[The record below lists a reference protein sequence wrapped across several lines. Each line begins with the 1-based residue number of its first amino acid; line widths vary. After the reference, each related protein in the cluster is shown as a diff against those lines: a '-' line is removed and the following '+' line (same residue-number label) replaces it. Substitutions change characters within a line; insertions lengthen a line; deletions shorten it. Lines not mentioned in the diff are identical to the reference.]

1 MIPPG
6 MLDLPPVSST
16 LDGAIRRALDAKTKP
31 PGSLGEVEALAA
43 RIARIQGTLAP
54 RLRRCRLTLLAG
66 DHGVAAEGVS
76 AYPQA
81 VTQQMVA
88 NFLAGGAAAN
98 VFARANGVDL
108 SVVDAGVAGAPL
120 AAPGLLSRR
129 IAPGTRNFALE
140 PAMTREQYEASLRAG
155 AELGAGGGAAKDEG
169 AAFGEMGIANT
180 SSATL
185 IAHKLTGA
193 PLDALTGRGAGLDDD
208 GLAHKRRVL
217 ARAAARTAG
226 RLDAHDALTEYG
238 GGFEIAMMA
247 GAMIG
252 AARAGAVVLVDGF
265 IASTAALAADRMA
278 PALREYLVFAH
289 RSAEP
294 GHRVVLDALG
304 ASPLLDLGLR
314 LGEGTGTLLAW
325 PIPPSRRRDA
335 LRHGELRKRGRERSR
350 RVSRAREEL
359 AALALAV
366 KLLTRWPLRSAAAEG
381 AAGSAAEARPV
392 AAILWYHLRRGAD
405 RRVRGR
411 GVLGRAP
418 RLSGD
423 PGRRARHRR
432 IAARHRRAPRGRIRG
447 RLRRA
452 RRRRDPGA
460 RGSRSCAT
468 AASAP
473 LARPGSG

>member
-54 RLRRCRLTLLAG
+54 RLRRCRLTLFAG

-81 VTQQMVA
+81 VTRQMVA

-155 AELGAGGGAAKDEG
+155 AELGAGGGGARDEG

-193 PLDALTGRGAGLDDD
+193 PLDALTGRGTGLDDD

-226 RLDAHDALTEYG
+226 RLDAHDALTEY

-325 PIPPSRRRDA
+325 PI
-335 LRHGELRKRGRERSR
+335 LR
-350 RVSRAREEL
+350 
-359 AALALAV
+359 
-366 KLLTRWPLRSAAAEG
+366 AAAAMLSDMASFES
-381 AAGSAAEARPV
+381 AGV
-392 AAILWYHLRRGAD
+392 
-405 RRVRGR
+405 
-411 GVLGRAP
+411 
-418 RLSGD
+418 SG
-423 PGRRARHRR
+423 PAG
-432 IAARHRRAPRGRIRG
+432 
-447 RLRRA
+447 
-452 RRRRDPGA
+452 
-460 RGSRSCAT
+460 
-468 AASAP
+468 
-473 LARPGSG
+473 